1 MVLKGVKLMIFLI
14 LSAVTFILMSI
25 YTIVLVIHGLLHLL
39 DCFPGL
45 NRLVVAGWKGYLEF
59 LFEVHR

>member
-1 MVLKGVKLMIFLI
+1 MIFLI

-25 YTIVLVIHGLLHLL
+25 YTIVLIIHGLLHLL

-59 LFEVHR
+59 LFEIHR